1 MWKILPDYKRKK
13 YINANRPENYVIM
26 LQVKREN
33 FRCGLVNL
41 TSQVMTQTLIQRCW
55 ENGKA
60 KKLYIHDMKYYDL
73 YTDSHNGSFLIRK
86 NN

>member
-1 MWKILPDYKRKK
+1 MPDYKRKNFN
-13 YINANRPENYVIM
+13 ISNRSENYVVM

-33 FRCGLVNL
+33 FRRGLVNF
-41 TSQVMTQTLIQRCW
+41 TSQAMTQTLIQRCW

-73 YTDSHNGSFLIRK
+73 YTDSHNGSFHVRK